1 MCTLSSAFLELFSS
15 FLPVF
20 TAPSF
25 ENFICMTVGW
35 ILCTG
40 RHTIAGVIRR
50 SLGYYSAKHFSS
62 LYRFFSRAVWT
73 TDGLGKALFG
83 LLLPFLSK
91 YDNVVVIVDDT
102 LSRRTG
108 PHFWGAGMHHD
119 PLLSTY
125 SGGGSS
131 RGRHVALTFGHSWV
145 VLAVWVPV
153 PWKKSGGLSVPVLWR
168 LYRSPKYCQGSEYTK
183 RPELARQLV
192 QIFRGWLPPHLGLT
206 VLGDREYAC
215 RTLLRGAPPDTDFI
229 GTMVPDAA
237 LFESAPAYSGSGR
250 PRKKGRRLH
259 SPKQLAADKS
269 VPWRK
274 VVVHIYGREVSL
286 LVKEQVA
293 MWYRV
298 LPGKLIR
305 VVVTR
310 DPKGY
315 MKDGAYFCTNTRLPV
330 RHILETFAR
339 RWSLEVAFRD
349 MKQELGLGEPQNGWW
364 RRKKGRGRK
373 KAGPQPKGTR
383 GKKAVLHTAPLI
395 SCVYGIVVAWYIRY
409 GDVKRDVETARR
421 LAPWYAQ
428 KKEPSFADM
437 LNAARRELWDARL
450 LAYPALKRLDQKVS
464 GCLVDWL
471 VAA

>member
-1 MCTLSSAFLELFSS
+1 MAERPKKFLRGFPSSTRKVPQLWPKFLY
-15 FLPVF
+15 
-20 TAPSF
+20 TATNERQIPPKVRF
-25 ENFICMTVGW
+25 
-35 ILCTG
+35 
-40 RHTIAGVIRR
+40 RR
-50 SLGYYSAKHFSS
+50 SENSEED
-62 LYRFFSRAVWT
+62 SRMR
-73 TDGLGKALFG
+73 DIIKKMPFG
-83 LLLPFLSK
+83 QQKL
-91 YDNVVVIVDDT
+91 
-102 LSRRTG
+102 
-108 PHFWGAGMHHD
+108 
-119 PLLSTY
+119 
-125 SGGGSS
+125 
-131 RGRHVALTFGHSWV
+131 
-145 VLAVWVPV
+145 
-153 PWKKSGGLSVPVLWR
+153 
-168 LYRSPKYCQGSEYTK
+168 
-183 RPELARQLV
+183 
-192 QIFRGWLPPHLGLT
+192 
-206 VLGDREYAC
+206 
-215 RTLLRGAPPDTDFI
+215 
-229 GTMVPDAA
+229 
-237 LFESAPAYSGSGR
+237 
-250 PRKKGRRLH
+250 
-259 SPKQLAADKS
+259 
-269 VPWRK
+269 
-274 VVVHIYGREVSL
+274 
-286 LVKEQVA
+286 A

-428 KKEPSFADM
+428 KTEPSFADM